1 MNPCPK
7 AHPQELL
14 RAQFVVWNSLHSTP
28 ANRLTAIQESRSFL
42 WWRRGELNPCPKA
55 HPQEL
60 LRAQFVVWNSLHST
74 PANRLT
80 ASVESFYMTG
90 ATLNPY
96 TFTTNRRPD
105 PEPWSSQAGRASLIR
120 QPVKN
125 NRCCLIYKQLRLL
138 RKRPHFRPL
147 FLLQHP
153 RRSRYVPGRASLIR
167 QPVKNNRCCLIYKQL
182 RLLRKRPHFRPLFLL
197 QHPRRSR
204 YVPV

>member
-1 MNPCPK
+1 M
-7 AHPQELL
+7 
-14 RAQFVVWNSLHSTP
+14 
-28 ANRLTAIQESRSFL
+28 
-42 WWRRGELNPCPKA
+42 NPCPKA

-153 RRSRYVPGRASLIR
+153 RRSRYVPR
-167 QPVKNNRCCLIYKQL
+167 
-182 RLLRKRPHFRPLFLL
+182 LRKCSICQRLRFFMARSISRFASRCAILSRLSCNFLPLHSPSSIFTCELRKYTL
-197 QHPRRSR
+197 SGMTE
-204 YVPV
+204 

>member
-1 MNPCPK
+1 M
-7 AHPQELL
+7 
-14 RAQFVVWNSLHSTP
+14 F
-28 ANRLTAIQESRSFL
+28 I

-55 HPQEL
+55 HSQEL
-60 LRAQFVVWNSLHST
+60 LRAQFVVLRSLHNT
-74 PANRLT
+74 PANRLI
-80 ASVESFYMTG
+80 ALVESFYMTG

-153 RRSRYVPGRASLIR
+153 RRSRYVPIGKQRSLYFEYYR
-167 QPVKNNRCCLIYKQL
+167 L
-182 RLLRKRPHFRPLFLL
+182 RLFIARSISRLASRCAMLSRLSCSFLPLQRPSSTFTWELRKYTL
-197 QHPRRSR
+197 SGITE
-204 YVPV
+204 

>member
-1 MNPCPK
+1 MPY
-7 AHPQELL
+7 
-14 RAQFVVWNSLHSTP
+14 
-28 ANRLTAIQESRSFL
+28 

-60 LRAQFVVWNSLHST
+60 LRAQFVVLHSLHST

-80 ASVESFYMTG
+80 ALVESCYMTG

-96 TFTTNRRPD
+96 TFTTNRRPG

-120 QPVKN
+120 QPAKN
-125 NRCCLIYKQLRLL
+125 NLCCLIYKRLRLL

-153 RRSRYVPGRASLIR
+153 RRSRYVPEFGRTTNSLHRKATRLTGCAISSRGLFRASR
-167 QPVKNNRCCLIYKQL
+167 PAWPCCRACRAVFYPCTAQA
-182 RLLRKRPHFRPLFLL
+182 RFSHVNCGNKR
-197 QHPRRSR
+197 SEE
-204 YVPV
+204 

>member
-1 MNPCPK
+1 MQNRRFKPS
-7 AHPQELL
+7 
-14 RAQFVVWNSLHSTP
+14 VLH
-28 ANRLTAIQESRSFL
+28 LF

-55 HPQEL
+55 YSQEF
-60 LRAQFVVWNSLHST
+60 LRAQFVIFHSLYRT
-74 PANRLT
+74 PANRLS
-80 ASVESFYMTG
+80 ASVESCYMTG

-125 NRCCLIYKQLRLL
+125 NRCCLIYKQLRLF

-153 RRSRYVPGRASLIR
+153 RRSRYVPIR
-167 QPVKNNRCCLIYKQL
+167 KQRFL
-182 RLLRKRPHFRPLFLL
+182 YSILCVISIFHCAIHFSFCIALCHTIALVVQFFALA
-197 QHPRRSR
+197 
-204 YVPV
+204 

>member
-1 MNPCPK
+1 MSVLTSQPHPYGK
-7 AHPQELL
+7 AAFKKVGV
-14 RAQFVVWNSLHSTP
+14 RVMS
-28 ANRLTAIQESRSFL
+28 I

-55 HPQEL
+55 HSQEL
-60 LRAQFVVWNSLHST
+60 LRAQFVLLHSLHST

-80 ASVESFYMTG
+80 AWVESSYMTG

-120 QPVKN
+120 QPAKN
-125 NRCCLIYKQLRLL
+125 NLCCLIYKRLRLL

-153 RRSRYVPGRASLIR
+153 RRSRYVPEWKTTNPLHLFPVLSGRGIS
-167 QPVKNNRCCLIYKQL
+167 
-182 RLLRKRPHFRPLFLL
+182 
-197 QHPRRSR
+197 
-204 YVPV
+204 